1 MPWRDTQSSRL
12 RRLFLEGFS
21 AMDVAEPLVSFDE
34 SARAEDVKALMEEKA
49 FDLVGVRKDGLVEGY
64 VRREELVSGCC
75 GEHFH
80 PFTPDDDLVPDLSL
94 IHI

>member
-34 SARAEDVKALMEEKA
+34 SAEAEDVRKFMQERAY
-49 FDLVGVRKDGLVEGY
+49 DLVGVRQNGLVEGY
-64 VRREELVSGCC
+64 VRRENLTSETSTSLLFKMLVQAA
-75 GEHFH
+75 
-80 PFTPDDDLVPDLSL
+80 
-94 IHI
+94 